1 MDFAIE
7 ECIIWLDET
16 LLVANK
22 PAGLPTLVDGYDPA
36 APYLLGALQEVYGK
50 LWVVHRLDRETSG
63 VIVFART
70 AQAHRALNTQF
81 EKRVAAKLYHALVH
95 GAVEWQEKLVELR
108 LRPDGDRAHRTVIDP
123 ISGKS
128 AVTHLRT
135 LERFRNY
142 SLVEA
147 APKTGRTHQIRAH
160 LAAIG
165 HLIVAD
171 ALYGDG
177 RGLMLSDLKPGYKGE
192 KSNQAPLLGRLG
204 LHARSLT
211 LEHPEALETLR
222 FEAPYPKD
230 MTSALEQLR
239 KYGSG
244 RVF

>member
-1 MDFAIE
+1 MAFSVE
-7 ECIIWLDET
+7 ESLLWLDEA
-16 LLVANK
+16 LLVVDK

-36 APYLLGALQEVYGK
+36 APYLLGLLQETYGK

-70 AQAHRALNTQF
+70 AQAHRSLNTQF
-81 EKRVAAKLYHALVH
+81 EKGAAAKRYHALVR
-95 GAVEWQEKLVELR
+95 GVVEWQEKLVELR

-123 ISGKS
+123 VSGKP
-128 AVTHLRT
+128 AATQLCV
-135 LERFRNY
+135 LERFRDY
-142 SLVEA
+142 TLVEA

-165 HLIVAD
+165 HPIVAD
-171 ALYGDG
+171 GLYGDG
-177 RGLMLSDLKPGYKGE
+177 GSLLLSDVKPGYKGE

-211 LEHPEALETLR
+211 LEHPETLETLR

-244 RVF
+244 RAF